1 MALSSIPDIL
11 DDIRAGRMVI
21 LMDDEDRENEG
32 DLIVAAQA
40 VTPEII
46 TFFSSEACGLICM
59 PITGERARQLQ
70 LPLMVRDNRSQH
82 ETNFT
87 VSIDAAERKGPG
99 ISSVQRAHT
108 VLQAVAADARP
119 ADLVQP
125 GHIFP
130 LVARPGGV
138 LRRAGHTEAGV
149 DLARMAGFEPAALIV
164 EIMNEDGTMARRPQ
178 LEDFAAQHR
187 LRMGTIADL
196 IEYRCVHEQSVEL
209 RNSKPVST
217 EFGDFE
223 LHTFIDLIDDTVHYA
238 LTLGDIREDQETL
251 VRVQT
256 INTLRDVLC
265 TRIEGASAGWSYR
278 RAMEYI
284 AARGKGAV
292 VLIGQDVST
301 AQSLAEVIQFPE
313 PPSVTG
319 PTSSEGI
326 QNYRV
331 IGTGSQILR
340 RLGIGKMRL
349 MSAPVHFNALSG
361 FNLEVTDFVQ
371 PGTDQTRSA
380 PLNAPRPSPESSD

>member
-1 MALSSIPDIL
+1 MSLSNVPDIL
-11 DDIRAGRMVI
+11 DDIRAGKMVI

-32 DLIVAAQA
+32 DLIIAAEA

-59 PITGERARQLQ
+59 PITMERARQLQ

-87 VSIDAAERKGPG
+87 VSIDAAQRKGPG
-99 ISSVQRAHT
+99 ISSIQRAHT
-108 VLQAVAADARP
+108 VLQAIAPGAKPSDI
-119 ADLVQP
+119 VQP

-130 LVARPGGV
+130 LVAKPGGV

-178 LEDFAAQHR
+178 LEAFAAKHK

-196 IEYRCVHEQSVEL
+196 IQYRAWHEQSVEL
-209 RNSKPVST
+209 RDSRTVQT
-217 EFGDFE
+217 EFGEFE
-223 LHTFIDLIDDTVHYA
+223 LHTFLDLIDDTVHYA
-238 LTLGDIREDQETL
+238 LTRGTIAEDNETL

-256 INTLRDVLC
+256 INPLRDVLG
-265 TRIEGASAGWSYR
+265 TRIGGEPGWSYR
-278 RAMEYI
+278 RAMERI
-284 AARGKGAV
+284 AAEGNGAV
-292 VLIGQDVST
+292 VLIGQHMS
-301 AQSLAEVIQFPE
+301 AQQQLAQVLQFPE
-313 PPSVTG
+313 PVSETG
-319 PTSSEGI
+319 AARSAGV

-340 RLGIGKMRL
+340 RLGVGKMRL

-361 FNLEVTDFVQ
+361 FKLEVTDFVLPQ
-371 PGTDQTRSA
+371 D
-380 PLNAPRPSPESSD
+380 

>member
-1 MALSSIPDIL
+1 MSLSSVPDIL
-11 DDIRAGRMVI
+11 DDIRAGKMVI

-32 DLIVAAQA
+32 DLIIAAEA

-59 PITGERARQLQ
+59 PITEERARQLQ

-108 VLQAVAADARP
+108 VLTAVAANARP
-119 ADLVQP
+119 ADIAQP

-130 LVARPGGV
+130 LVAKPGGV

-178 LEDFAAQHR
+178 LEVFAEKHG

-196 IEYRCVHEQSVEL
+196 IEYRSLHEASIEL
-209 RNSKPVST
+209 RNSKQVDT
-217 EFGDFE
+217 DFGPFE
-223 LHTFIDLIDDTVHYA
+223 LHTFLDLIDDTLHYA
-238 LTLGDIREDQETL
+238 LTCGDINEDEDVL
-251 VRVQT
+251 VRVQAQ
-256 INTLRDVLC
+256 NTLRDVLG
-265 TRIEGASAGWSYR
+265 TRIEGTQGWSYR
-278 RAMEYI
+278 RAMQAI
-284 AARGKGAV
+284 ADEGKGVV
-292 VLIGQDVST
+292 VLIGQELS
-301 AQSLAEVIQFPE
+301 AEQALAEVIQFPE
-313 PPSVTG
+313 PSTVAG
-319 PTSSEGI
+319 SADSAGQ

-331 IGTGSQILR
+331 IGTGSQILK
-340 RLGIGKMRL
+340 RLGVGKMRL
-349 MSAPVHFNALSG
+349 MSAPIHFNALSG
-361 FNLEVTDFVQ
+361 FNLEVTDFIQ
-371 PGTDQTRSA
+371 P
-380 PLNAPRPSPESSD
+380 

>member
-11 DDIRAGRMVI
+11 DDIRAGKMVI

-32 DLIVAAQA
+32 DLIIAAES

-59 PITGERARQLQ
+59 PITEERARQLQ

-87 VSIDAAERKGPG
+87 VSIDAAERMGPG

-108 VLQAVAADARP
+108 VRRAVAADARP
-119 ADLVQP
+119 ADITQP

-130 LVARPGGV
+130 LVAKPGGV

-178 LEDFAAQHR
+178 LEEFAERHG

-196 IEYRCVHEQSVEL
+196 IEYRSLHEQSIEL
-209 RNSKPVST
+209 SDTRTVGT
-217 EFGDFE
+217 EFGDFQ
-223 LHTFIDLIDDTVHYA
+223 LHTFSDLIDDTLHYA
-238 LTLGDIREDQETL
+238 LTMGTLREDTDTL

-256 INTLRDVLC
+256 VSMLRDVIG
-265 TRIEGASAGWSYR
+265 TVIKDQAPGWTCR
-278 RAMEYI
+278 RALERI
-284 AARGKGAV
+284 ATDGCGAL
-292 VLIGQDVST
+292 VLIGQSVSATEALADV
-301 AQSLAEVIQFPE
+301 VQFPD
-313 PPSVTG
+313 PPIITG
-319 PTSSEGI
+319 SSTGGVG
-326 QNYRV
+326 NYRV
-331 IGTGSQILR
+331 IGTGAQILK
-340 RLGIGKMRL
+340 RLGVGKMRL
-349 MSAPVHFNALSG
+349 MSAPVRFNALSG
-361 FNLEVTDFVQ
+361 FNLVVSEFVQ
-371 PGTDQTRSA
+371 P
-380 PLNAPRPSPESSD
+380 

>member
-1 MALSSIPDIL
+1 MALSSVPDIL
-11 DDIRAGRMVI
+11 DDIRAGKMVI

-32 DLIVAAQA
+32 DLIVAAEA

-59 PITGERARQLQ
+59 PITDERARQLQ

-87 VSIDAAERKGPG
+87 VSIDASERKGPG
-99 ISSVQRAHT
+99 ISSIQRAHT
-108 VLQAVAADARP
+108 VLQAVAAQAKP
-119 ADLVQP
+119 ADIIQP

-130 LVARPGGV
+130 LVAKPGGV

-164 EIMNEDGTMARRPQ
+164 EIMNEDGTMARRPE
-178 LEDFAAQHR
+178 LEVFAEKHG

-196 IEYRCVHEQSVEL
+196 IEYRALHEQSVDL
-209 RNSKPVST
+209 KSSKQIQT
-217 EFGDFE
+217 EFGEFE
-223 LHTFIDLIDDTVHYA
+223 LHTFLDLVDDTVHYA
-238 LTLGDIREDQETL
+238 LTKGEISEENETL

-256 INTLRDVLC
+256 VNTLRDVLG
-265 TRIEGASAGWSYR
+265 TRIEGASPGWSYR
-278 RAMEYI
+278 RAMETI
-284 AARGKGAV
+284 AEAGNGVV
-292 VLIGQDVST
+292 VLIGQEVS
-301 AQSLAEVIQFPE
+301 AEQQLAEVIQFPE

-319 PTSSEGI
+319 PVTTAGI

-331 IGTGSQILR
+331 IGTGSQILK
-340 RLGIGKMRL
+340 RLGCGKMKL

-361 FNLEVTDFVQ
+361 FNLEVTEFVQ
-371 PGTDQTRSA
+371 P
-380 PLNAPRPSPESSD
+380 

>member
-1 MALSSIPDIL
+1 MSLSSIPDIL
-11 DDIRAGRMVI
+11 DDIRAGKMVI

-32 DLIVAAQA
+32 DLIIAAEA

-59 PITGERARQLQ
+59 PITVERARQLQ

-87 VSIDAAERKGPG
+87 VSIDAAQRKGPG
-99 ISSVQRAHT
+99 ISSIQRAHT
-108 VLQAVAADARP
+108 VLQAIAPDAKP
-119 ADLVQP
+119 TDIAQP

-130 LVARPGGV
+130 LVAKPGGV

-178 LEDFAAQHR
+178 LETFAAKHK

-196 IEYRCVHEQSVEL
+196 IQYRAWHEQSIEL
-209 RNSKPVST
+209 SDSRKVQT
-217 EFGDFE
+217 EFGEFE
-223 LHTFIDLIDDTVHYA
+223 LHTFLDLIDDTVHYA
-238 LTLGDIREDQETL
+238 LTRGTIEEDSETL

-256 INTLRDVLC
+256 INALRDVLG
-265 TRIEGASAGWSYR
+265 TRIEGERGWSYR
-278 RAMEYI
+278 RAMARI
-284 AARGKGAV
+284 AEEGQGAV
-292 VLIGQDVST
+292 VLIGQHTT
-301 AQSLAEVIQFPE
+301 AQQQLAQVLQFPE
-313 PPSVTG
+313 ASSVAG
-319 PTSSEGI
+319 AASAGGI

-340 RLGIGKMRL
+340 RLGVGKMRL

-371 PGTDQTRSA
+371 PCD
-380 PLNAPRPSPESSD
+380 

>member
-1 MALSSIPDIL
+1 MALSSVPDLL
-11 DDIRAGRMVI
+11 DDIRAGKMVI

-32 DLIVAAQA
+32 DLIIAAEA

-59 PITGERARQLQ
+59 PITQERARQLQ

-87 VSIDAAERKGPG
+87 VSIDAAEKKGPG
-99 ISSVQRAHT
+99 ISSIQRAHT
-108 VLQAVAADARP
+108 VLQAVAPKARP
-119 ADLVQP
+119 ADIIQP

-130 LVARPGGV
+130 LVAKPGGV

-178 LEDFAAQHR
+178 LEVFAEKHG

-196 IEYRCVHEQSVEL
+196 IEYRALHEQSVEL
-209 RNSKPVST
+209 RNSKTVTT
-217 EFGDFE
+217 EFGEFE
-223 LHTFIDLIDDTVHYA
+223 LHTFLDLIDDTVHYA
-238 LTLGDIREDQETL
+238 LSRGDIREDVDTL

-256 INTLRDVLC
+256 VNTLRDVLG
-265 TRIEGASAGWSYR
+265 TTIEDAPAGWSYR
-278 RAMEYI
+278 RCMEHI
-284 AARGKGAV
+284 ASAGHGVV
-292 VLIGQDVST
+292 VLIGQQ
-301 AQSLAEVIQFPE
+301 QSQEDALAEVAQFPE
-313 PPSVTG
+313 PPSITG
-319 PTSSEGI
+319 GSTAGV

-331 IGTGSQILR
+331 IGTGSQILK
-340 RLGIGKMRL
+340 RLGVGKMRL
-349 MSAPVHFNALSG
+349 MSAPIHFNALSG

-371 PGTDQTRSA
+371 PG
-380 PLNAPRPSPESSD
+380 

>member
-1 MALSSIPDIL
+1 
-11 DDIRAGRMVI
+11 MVI

-32 DLIVAAQA
+32 DLIIAAEA
-40 VTPEII
+40 ATPEII

-59 PITGERARQLQ
+59 PITEERARQLQ

-108 VLQAVAADARP
+108 ALQAVAANAKPSDII
-119 ADLVQP
+119 QP

-130 LVARPGGV
+130 LVAKPGGV

-178 LEDFAAQHR
+178 LEEFAEKHD

-196 IEYRCVHEQSVEL
+196 IEYRALHEHSVEL
-209 RNSKPVST
+209 RDSKTVLT
-217 EFGDFE
+217 EFGEFE
-223 LHTFIDLIDDTVHYA
+223 LHTFLDLIDDTVHYA
-238 LTLGDIREDQETL
+238 MTRGEIKEDRDTL

-256 INTLRDVLC
+256 VNALRDVLGTC
-265 TRIEGASAGWSYR
+265 IEGVEPGWSYR

-284 AARGKGAV
+284 AAQGNGAV
-292 VLIGQDVST
+292 VLIGQDIS
-301 AQSLAEVIQFPE
+301 AEQSLAEVQQFPQA
-313 PPSVTG
+313 PSFTG

-331 IGTGSQILR
+331 IGTGSQILK

-361 FNLEVTDFVQ
+361 FNLEVTDFVS
-371 PGTDQTRSA
+371 PGS
-380 PLNAPRPSPESSD
+380 

>member
-1 MALSSIPDIL
+1 MALSSVPYIL
-11 DDIRAGRMVI
+11 DDIRAGKMVI

-32 DLIVAAQA
+32 DLIAAA
-40 VTPEII
+40 EAATPEII

-59 PITGERARQLQ
+59 PITEERARQLQ

-108 VLQAVAADARP
+108 ALQAVAANARP
-119 ADLVQP
+119 SDIIQP

-130 LVARPGGV
+130 LVAKAGGV

-178 LEDFAAQHR
+178 LEEFAVKHD

-196 IEYRCVHEQSVEL
+196 IEYRALHEQSIEL
-209 RNSKPVST
+209 RSSKTVLT
-217 EFGDFE
+217 EFGEFE
-223 LHTFIDLIDDTVHYA
+223 LHTFLDLVDDTVHYA
-238 LTLGDIREDQETL
+238 MTRGDISEDQETL

-256 INTLRDVLC
+256 VNALRDVLGTC
-265 TRIEGASAGWSYR
+265 IEGADPGWSYR

-284 AARGKGAV
+284 AAEGTGAV
-292 VLIGQDVST
+292 VMIGQDMS
-301 AQSLAEVIQFPE
+301 AEQSLAEVVQFPE
-313 PPSVTG
+313 PPSITG
-319 PTSSEGI
+319 PASSAGV

-331 IGTGSQILR
+331 IGTGSQILK
-340 RLGIGKMRL
+340 RLGVGKMRL

-371 PGTDQTRSA
+371 P
-380 PLNAPRPSPESSD
+380 

>member
-11 DDIRAGRMVI
+11 DDIRAGKMVI

-32 DLIVAAQA
+32 DLIIAAEA

-59 PITGERARQLQ
+59 PITEERARQLQ

-108 VLQAVAADARP
+108 VRQAVAADARP
-119 ADLVQP
+119 ADIVQP

-130 LVARPGGV
+130 LVAKPGGV

-178 LEDFAAQHR
+178 LEEFAERHG

-196 IEYRCVHEQSVEL
+196 IEYRLQHDSLIERLIGVHM
-209 RNSKPVST
+209 PT
-217 EFGDFE
+217 EYGDFDMIAFRQKDTDQTH
-223 LHTFIDLIDDTVHYA
+223 LALIKGQWRPDEPV
-238 LTLGDIREDQETL
+238 L
-251 VRVQT
+251 VRVHSSCVTGDIFGSCRSDCGPQ
-256 INTLRDVLC
+256 LH
-265 TRIEGASAGWSYR
+265 A
-278 RAMEYI
+278 AMEMVEKE
-284 AARGKGAV
+284 GKG
-292 VLIGQDVST
+292 L
-301 AQSLAEVIQFPE
+301 
-313 PPSVTG
+313 
-319 PTSSEGI
+319 
-326 QNYRV
+326 
-331 IGTGSQILR
+331 
-340 RLGIGKMRL
+340 
-349 MSAPVHFNALSG
+349 
-361 FNLEVTDFVQ
+361 
-371 PGTDQTRSA
+371 
-380 PLNAPRPSPESSD
+380 

>member
-1 MALSSIPDIL
+1 MALSSVPDIL
-11 DDIRAGRMVI
+11 DDIRAGKMVI

-32 DLIVAAQA
+32 DLIIAAEA
-40 VTPEII
+40 ATPEII

-59 PITGERARQLQ
+59 PITVERARQLQ

-99 ISSVQRAHT
+99 ISSIQRAHT
-108 VLQAVAADARP
+108 ARQAVAPSAKPTDI
-119 ADLVQP
+119 VQP

-130 LVARPGGV
+130 LVAKPGGV

-178 LEDFAAQHR
+178 LETFAKKHS

-196 IEYRCVHEQSVEL
+196 IEYRALHEQSIDL
-209 RNSKPVST
+209 RDCKTVLT
-217 EFGDFE
+217 EFGEFQ
-223 LHTFIDLIDDTVHYA
+223 LHTFLDLIDDTVHYA
-238 LTLGDIREDQETL
+238 LARGDIDAQRETL

-256 INTLRDVLC
+256 VNALRDVLG
-265 TRIEGASAGWSYR
+265 TRIEGTEPGWSYR
-278 RAMEYI
+278 RAMERI
-284 AARGKGAV
+284 AAEDNGAV
-292 VLIGQDVST
+292 VLIGQNITGEQQLADV
-301 AQSLAEVIQFPE
+301 LQFPQTS
-313 PPSVTG
+313 SVTG
-319 PTSSEGI
+319 QSGSTGV

-331 IGTGSQILR
+331 IGTGSQILK
-340 RLGIGKMRL
+340 RLGIEKIRL

-361 FNLEVTDFVQ
+361 FNLEVTEFVQ
-371 PGTDQTRSA
+371 P
-380 PLNAPRPSPESSD
+380 

>member
-1 MALSSIPDIL
+1 MALSSVPDIL
-11 DDIRAGRMVI
+11 DDIRAGKMVI

-32 DLIVAAQA
+32 DLFIVAETA
-40 VTPEII
+40 TTEII

-59 PITGERARQLQ
+59 PITEERARQLQ

-99 ISSVQRAHT
+99 ISSIQRTHT
-108 VLQAVAADARP
+108 VLTAVKPAAGPD
-119 ADLVQP
+119 DIVQP

-130 LVARPGGV
+130 LVAKPGGV

-178 LEDFAAQHR
+178 LEEFAAKHQ

-196 IEYRCVHEQSVEL
+196 IQYRALHEQSVEL
-209 RNSKPVST
+209 RDSRLMPT
-217 EFGDFE
+217 EFGEFT
-223 LHTFIDLIDDTVHYA
+223 LHTFLDLIDDTVHYA
-238 LTLGDIREDQETL
+238 LTLGEIHEERETL

-256 INTLRDVLC
+256 INTLRDVLG
-265 TRIEGASAGWSYR
+265 TQIQGAGPGWSYR
-278 RAMEYI
+278 RAMQQI
-284 AARGKGAV
+284 AAEGAGTV
-292 VLIGQDVST
+292 VLIGQHNS
-301 AQSLAEVIQFPE
+301 AEQSLAEVISFPD
-313 PPSVTG
+313 PPGHAG
-319 PTSSEGI
+319 PSSPEGI

-331 IGTGSQILR
+331 IGTGSQILK
-340 RLGIGKMRL
+340 RLGIGRMRL

-361 FNLEVTDFVQ
+361 FNLEVTEFVQ
-371 PGTDQTRSA
+371 P
-380 PLNAPRPSPESSD
+380 

>member
-1 MALSSIPDIL
+1 MPLSSIPDIL
-11 DDIRAGRMVI
+11 DDIRAGKMVI

-32 DLIVAAQA
+32 DLIVAAEA
-40 VTPEII
+40 VTADII
-46 TFFSSEACGLICM
+46 TFFSAEACGLICM
-59 PITGERARQLQ
+59 PITVERARQLQ

-108 VLQAVAADARP
+108 VLKAVNAEARP
-119 ADLVQP
+119 TDIAQP

-130 LVARPGGV
+130 LVAKPGGV

-178 LEDFAAQHR
+178 LEAFAIKHD

-196 IEYRCVHEQSVEL
+196 IQYRALHEQSIDL
-209 RNSKPVST
+209 RDQKTVLT
-217 EFGDFE
+217 EFGEFE
-223 LHTFIDLIDDTVHYA
+223 LHTFLDLIDDTLHYA
-238 LTLGDIREDQETL
+238 LTRGAIEEDHETL

-256 INTLRDVLC
+256 INTLRDVLG
-265 TRIEGASAGWSYR
+265 TRIEGADPGWSYR
-278 RAMEYI
+278 RAMERI
-284 AARGKGAV
+284 ATEGNGAV
-292 VLIGQDVST
+292 VLIGQHET
-301 AQSLAEVIQFPE
+301 AQQQLAEVLQFPE
-313 PPSVTG
+313 PASVTG
-319 PTSSEGI
+319 PSSSQGV

-331 IGTGSQILR
+331 IGTGSQILK

-361 FNLEVTDFVQ
+361 FNLEVTDFVEH
-371 PGTDQTRSA
+371 P
-380 PLNAPRPSPESSD
+380 